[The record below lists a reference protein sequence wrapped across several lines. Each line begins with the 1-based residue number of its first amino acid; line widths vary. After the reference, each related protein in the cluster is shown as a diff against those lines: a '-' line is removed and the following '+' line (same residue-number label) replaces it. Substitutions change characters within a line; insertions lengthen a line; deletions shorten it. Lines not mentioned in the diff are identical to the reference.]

1 MTIPYRVH
9 DSVNSTRFSCF
20 LCRVV
25 SSVHDI
31 SSVLW
36 CPLRF
41 LRKQFFWFQITMSA
55 TISTYTLFSVRLY
68 SHLYLSGFMFY
79 FCYCIQ
85 YYLWTTYGMSAHQHW
100 YSGFLHQW
108 SWPPRYRWNIVESGV
123 KYHNPNIPLWTV
135 NFNDKQC

>member
-100 YSGFLHQW
+100 FFPGTPASSTNEADRHDIDEILLK
-108 SWPPRYRWNIVESGV
+108 VELNTITLISL
-123 KYHNPNIPLWTV
+123 YEL
-135 NFNDKQC
+135 